1 MQITTGIYRDS
12 TALNQQINGIY
23 TAYIIT
29 CIYRHRQDWVYK
41 QLDSASNENIIG
53 MPVILWLNI
62 TSEHDI
68 AT

>member
-12 TALNQQINGIY
+12 TTLNQQINGIY

-41 QLDSASNENIIG
+41 QLDSASNEKIIG
-53 MPVILWLNI
+53 YL
-62 TSEHDI
+62 
-68 AT
+68 